1 MKTILIA
8 DDRDT
13 SRELLRTVLLAQ
25 GYRVVEA
32 ADGGEAL
39 AKARSEVPDLILLD
53 LQMPVMDGFAVAAAL
68 RADAQFQGTPIV
80 ALTASA
86 MQGDRDQALA
96 HGFTAYISKPVRLA
110 ALRAEIA
117 SWLRY

>member
-1 MKTILIA
+1 MKTVLIA

-32 ADGGEAL
+32 ADGGEAV
-39 AKARSEVPDLILLD
+39 AKAMAEPPDLILLD
-53 LQMPVMDGFAVAAAL
+53 LQMPVMDGFAVATAL
-68 RADAQFQGTPIV
+68 REDPRFHQTPIV

-86 MQGDRDQALA
+86 MQGDREKALA

-110 ALRAEIA
+110 VLRAEI
-117 SWLRY
+117 SGWL